1 MKGQI
6 NMEEIKN
13 IQRVKLKENQ
23 SLLDFM
29 ETHFGPESNVGDIPE
44 EEADIVIVLDA
55 SIEPTEKCE

>member
-23 SLLDFM
+23 GLLDFM
-29 ETHFGPESNVGDIPE
+29 ETHFGPESDMGNIPE
-44 EEADIVIVLDA
+44 EEADIEIVIDA
-55 SIEPTEKCE
+55 SIEPTEKFE